1 MALKIGEVS
10 SGTIMGSPCLEI
22 IVRGDGVYYDQ

>member
-10 SGTIMGSPCLEI
+10 SGTIVGSPCLEI
-22 IVRGDGVYYDQ
+22 IVIGDGVW